1 MWSPCMAKTS
11 SFVFHIKTN
20 RKKNGFIP
28 PIISRMGLPCK
39 EKKKIK
45 TFKTLSNLL
54 FHIKTS
60 FVRGHRQSLCFFP
73 MSQTLRLSN
82 DKKYISKFAVIY
94 YDVII
99 WYLIS
104 VNFVPSE
111 CPVCSIYAPSAYY
124 NYSCVRI
131 SLLDQGFRDSLA
143 PAGGSL
149 STSFYATKNTVKS
162 HY

>member
-1 MWSPCMAKTS
+1 MIES
-11 SFVFHIKTN
+11 SFSYKDQFCA
-20 RKKNGFIP
+20 RA
-28 PIISRMGLPCK
+28 S
-39 EKKKIK
+39 
-45 TFKTLSNLL
+45 S
-54 FHIKTS
+54 
-60 FVRGHRQSLCFFP
+60 
-73 MSQTLRLSN
+73 RLSN
-82 DKKYISKFAVIY
+82 DKKYISIFAVIY

-149 STSFYATKNTVKS
+149 STSILTYE
-162 HY
+162 